1 VYDHLNIT
9 IEAECTILVKWIRM
23 RENVKQS
30 EIMEGKK
37 KRKIK
42 LKVEREK
49 RKV

>member
-37 KRKIK
+37 RKIK

-49 RKV
+49 RKG